1 MAIRFD
7 SGGECL
13 FRASNLPA
21 STAFTACGW
30 FNKRG
35 SGGTTLS
42 TIAIIVPSS
51 GGGYIGAY
59 STVDGSKFGIQTD
72 TSAGMV
78 SGGAVTDNQ
87 WYFVAMSGAGTGAT
101 DAKLRY
107 AAHGASSLTTVANN
121 GSSFTSAYLVVGMN
135 NAEYWGNQTV
145 AGWKVFDRALTDAE
159 LLNEMYRLTP
169 ASTTNLNSWS
179 PMFHS
184 TVADAAKDYSGNGNN
199 WITNGTLSLE
209 DGPPVSWGARL
220 LTVGAVVIPAATG
233 SLAATETGAD
243 TASLSGDVLV
253 AGALAVTETGADTAA
268 LVGDVLVTGTLAAT
282 ESGSDTAALTGDVLV
297 GGALAVTETGADT
310 AALAGDVLI
319 DGALAAVESGADTAA
334 FSGAVPVVGTL
345 AATET
350 GSDTAALAGYVPVLG
365 LLAAT
370 ETGADTAALA
380 GEGVTIASGSLA
392 AIESGSDT
400 AALTG
405 AILVSGV
412 LAATE
417 IGADTATFYSS
428 VPAQPARVR
437 RGGPTRRI
445 SSYSMRIGGWMV
457 YADSPQALQAA
468 IEEFED
474 KAPER
479 AKSKAKAVAAKTPQI
494 APKKVGRSAP
504 RLSIVDAPQADLV
517 HLRAEIAAANE
528 RIRQLYE
535 REARSALLAAAI
547 EVDMRV
553 RAADDEAAWIA
564 LES

>member
-13 FRASNLPA
+13 LRSSNLPA

-59 STVDGSKFGIQTD
+59 STVGGSKFGIQTD

-253 AGALAVTETGADTAA
+253 A
-268 LVGDVLVTGTLAAT
+268 
-282 ESGSDTAALTGDVLV
+282 
-297 GGALAVTETGADT
+297 GALAVTETGADT

>member
-7 SGGECL
+7 SSGECL
-13 FRASNLPA
+13 LRASNLPA

-42 TIAIIVPSS
+42 VIAIIVPSS

-233 SLAATETGAD
+233 S
-243 TASLSGDVLV
+243 
-253 AGALAVTETGADTAA
+253 LAVTETGADTAA

>member
-7 SGGECL
+7 SSGECL
-13 FRASNLPA
+13 LRASNLPA

-35 SGGTTLS
+35 SGGTTIS
-42 TIAIIVPSS
+42 IIAIIVPSS

-233 SLAATETGAD
+233 SLAA
-243 TASLSGDVLV
+243 
-253 AGALAVTETGADTAA
+253 TETGADTAA